1 MTALPLTTYI
11 TQTAQKTVKY
21 TTITSQFG
29 DGYMQRAG
37 DGINKK
43 GENWLITYDNLDQ
56 TQRDL
61 LWVFIEIVQ
70 QSDVIEWT
78 APGDLVEKK
87 WIIDPASDIAEQA
100 KAGAIYTVR
109 FTLKRVFDL

>member
-11 TQTAQKTVKY
+11 TQTAQKTVKFS
-21 TTITSQFG
+21 TITAQFG

-43 GENWLITYDNLDQ
+43 QEMWTITYDNLDQ
-56 TQRDL
+56 TQRNI

-70 QSDVIEWT
+70 QTAVIEWT
-78 APGDLVEKK
+78 APGDLTEKN
-87 WIIDPASDIAEQA
+87 WVIDPETDIGEQA

>member
-11 TQTAQKTVKY
+11 TQTAQKTVKFS
-21 TTITSQFG
+21 TITAQFG

-43 GENWLITYDNLDQ
+43 QEMWSITYDNLDQ
-56 TQRDL
+56 TQRNI

-70 QSDVIEWT
+70 QTAVIEWT
-78 APGDLVEKK
+78 APGDLTEKN
-87 WIIDPASDIAEQA
+87 WVIDPETDINEQA
-100 KAGAIYTVR
+100 KAGAIYSVR